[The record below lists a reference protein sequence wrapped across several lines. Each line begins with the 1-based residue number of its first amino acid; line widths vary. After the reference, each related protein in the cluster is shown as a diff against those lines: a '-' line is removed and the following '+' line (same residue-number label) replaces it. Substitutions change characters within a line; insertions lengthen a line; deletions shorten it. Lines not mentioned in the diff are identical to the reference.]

1 MADVNDNTKNF
12 IDQLSQGNNDE
23 AGEAFKAALRDK
35 VADQLDTARK
45 DLASNMFK
53 APTEAED
60 FSDPKPEIADP
71 GVFNADGSISSS
83 QQRYDDNIIQIN
95 DQINRLE
102 ERLEKRRSQLTSEFA
117 KMQEMMSLLS
127 RQQSFMYQFFR

>member
-1 MADVNDNTKNF
+1 MADVNDHTKNF

-71 GVFNADGSISSS
+71 GVFNADGSISATPT
-83 QQRYDDNIIQIN
+83 DADKKAGKAELDLTPEADNADKQ
-95 DQINRLE
+95 D
-102 ERLEKRRSQLTSEFA
+102 S
-117 KMQEMMSLLS
+117 
-127 RQQSFMYQFFR
+127 

>member
-45 DLASNMFK
+45 D
-53 APTEAED
+53 
-60 FSDPKPEIADP
+60 
-71 GVFNADGSISSS
+71 
-83 QQRYDDNIIQIN
+83 
-95 DQINRLE
+95 
-102 ERLEKRRSQLTSEFA
+102 
-117 KMQEMMSLLS
+117 
-127 RQQSFMYQFFR
+127 

>member
-1 MADVNDNTKNF
+1 MANENTKNF

-53 APTEAED
+53 VPTEAET

-71 GVFNADGSISSS
+71 GTFDKEGNVIDTTAKDGKAELDLSQDGTADTMVGVDVNAGE
-83 QQRYDDNIIQIN
+83 QNN
-95 DQINRLE
+95 
-102 ERLEKRRSQLTSEFA
+102 
-117 KMQEMMSLLS
+117 
-127 RQQSFMYQFFR
+127 

>member
-53 APTEAED
+53 VPTEAET
-60 FSDPKPEIADP
+60 FSDPKPEIAEP
-71 GVFNADGSISSS
+71 GSFDRDGNVISQNDGQADI
-83 QQRYDDNIIQIN
+83 D
-95 DQINRLE
+95 
-102 ERLEKRRSQLTSEFA
+102 LTTDEN
-117 KMQEMMSLLS
+117 K
-127 RQQSFMYQFFR
+127 